1 MTLTPHFNGGRA
13 GIGPFPPPS
22 NTAYGGM
29 VGYSGRPGQGMGKST
44 VPSTGRILT
53 VVAPRADI
61 ELNGHRMVSL
71 ATLPAGT
78 MVATGTGPKSP
89 HLLILGRDAEGRI
102 SIWTPAGPMWFVEDV
117 LVHVVKAPPT
127 WMP

>member
-29 VGYSGRPGQGMGKST
+29 SGYSGRPGQSMGKM
-44 VPSTGRILT
+44 LT
-53 VVAPRADI
+53 EGPPRADI

-78 MVATGTGPKSP
+78 TVATGTGPKAP

-117 LVHVVKAPPT
+117 LVRVVKAPPT